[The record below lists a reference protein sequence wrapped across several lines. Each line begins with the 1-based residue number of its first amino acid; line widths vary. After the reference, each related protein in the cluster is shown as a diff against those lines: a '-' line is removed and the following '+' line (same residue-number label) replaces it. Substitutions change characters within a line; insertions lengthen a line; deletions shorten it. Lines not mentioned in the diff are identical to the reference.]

1 MILRPPRST
10 RTDTLFTDTTLFR
23 SIYSPSVSA
32 GWNISNEA
40 FWGTMANYIN
50 VLKIRGSYGELSNQN
65 TEDWYPTYVV
75 MPINSSNGSWL
86 LNGARTNTA
95 SAPGLIS
102 YTLSWEQVSTWNL
115 GADISFFGHR
125 LNETVG

>member
-1 MILRPPRST
+1 
-10 RTDTLFTDTTLFR
+10 
-23 SIYSPSVSA
+23 
-32 GWNISNEA
+32 
-40 FWGTMANYIN
+40 MANYIN

-86 LNGARTNTA
+86 INGARPNTA

-102 YTLSWEQVSTWNL
+102 STLSWEQVRTWNL
-115 GADISFFGHR
+115 GADLAFFGNR
-125 LNETVG
+125 LNATVDYYTRYHENMIGPEPEYRTEERRVGIEGGRP